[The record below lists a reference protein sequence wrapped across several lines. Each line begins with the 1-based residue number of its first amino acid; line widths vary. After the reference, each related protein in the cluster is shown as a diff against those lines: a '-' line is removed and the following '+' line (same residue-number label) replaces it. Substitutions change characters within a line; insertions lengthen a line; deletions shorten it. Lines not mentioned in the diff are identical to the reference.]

1 MVSLSEKAKVDIN
14 YMSELTGISN
24 EKIKEDLDSI
34 IFKVPSVLNE
44 EQEEYVTA
52 DEYLSGNIEK
62 LEVAK
67 MSAAIDPK
75 YQKNVE
81 ALEKAMPK
89 ELTASEIEVRLW
101 GNLDSSR
108 NLSAVSL

>member
-24 EKIKEDLDSI
+24 EKIKEDLDGI

-52 DEYLSGNIEK
+52 DEYLSGNIREK
-62 LEVAK
+62 LEVSK
-67 MSAAIDPK
+67 VS
-75 YQKNVE
+75 
-81 ALEKAMPK
+81 K
-89 ELTASEIEVRLW
+89 ECGGFRK
-101 GNLDSSR
+101 GN
-108 NLSAVSL
+108 A